1 MRKAGI
7 KMPKWAIAKSSDEV
21 ITRAEEIGFPVLI
34 RPSFVLG
41 GRGMEI
47 VHNDKQLKKYLRL
60 ETHAT
65 PKRPVLVDKFLEGAI
80 ELDVDLI
87 SDGKKVVIG
96 AIMEQIEMAGVHSG
110 DSACVMPPQS
120 ISKKLEDEVI
130 KISKK
135 VAKEMRIVGAAN
147 LQLAIKDPHV
157 FLLEAN
163 PRASRTLPFVS
174 KSTGYPLARLA
185 VRAMLGQKLNQL
197 PELIKMKGVSVK
209 VPTFSWLKITGLD
222 TVLGPEMKSTGE
234 AMGHG
239 PTFGTAYLKAM
250 KGGNKTIP
258 TTGTVFLSV
267 SNKLKLEFGDVA
279 QELIDLGFNLI
290 ATKGTAAHLRRKG
303 IDSKVI
309 WRISD
314 RKQPDILSVMRNKKV
329 NLIINLPTGRR
340 AATDGAQM
348 RRLAVEL
355 GIPFITTITGAKAA
369 INSLKEGEAEYL
381 EPLKKINI

>member
-1 MRKAGI
+1 M
-7 KMPKWAIAKSSDEV
+7 
-21 ITRAEEIGFPVLI
+21 
-34 RPSFVLG
+34 
-41 GRGMEI
+41 
-47 VHNDKQLKKYLRL
+47 Q
-60 ETHAT
+60 
-65 PKRPVLVDKFLEGAI
+65 
-80 ELDVDLI
+80 
-87 SDGKKVVIG
+87 
-96 AIMEQIEMAGVHSG
+96 
-110 DSACVMPPQS
+110 
-120 ISKKLEDEVI
+120 EVI

-135 VAKEMRIVGAAN
+135 VAKKMKIIGAAN
-147 LQLAIKDPHV
+147 LQLAIKGTNI

-185 VRAMLGQKLNQL
+185 VRAMLGDKLDKL
-197 PELIKMKGVSVK
+197 PNLIEMKGASVK

-258 TTGTVFLSV
+258 TSGTVFLSV
-267 SNKLKLEFGDVA
+267 SNKLKVEFSGIAKDLV
-279 QELIDLGFNLI
+279 ELGFKLI
-290 ATKGTAAHLRRKG
+290 ATKGTAAHLRKNG
-303 IDSKVI
+303 INSKVI

-314 RKQPDILSVMRNKKV
+314 RKQPDILSVMRNKRID
-329 NLIINLPTGRR
+329 LIINLPTGRR

-369 INSLKEGEAEYL
+369 ISSLQEGETKYL
-381 EPLKKINI
+381 EPLKKIKI

>member
-1 MRKAGI
+1 
-7 KMPKWAIAKSSDEV
+7 
-21 ITRAEEIGFPVLI
+21 
-34 RPSFVLG
+34 
-41 GRGMEI
+41 
-47 VHNDKQLKKYLRL
+47 
-60 ETHAT
+60 
-65 PKRPVLVDKFLEGAI
+65 
-80 ELDVDLI
+80 
-87 SDGKKVVIG
+87 
-96 AIMEQIEMAGVHSG
+96 
-110 DSACVMPPQS
+110 
-120 ISKKLEDEVI
+120 
-130 KISKK
+130 
-135 VAKEMRIVGAAN
+135 
-147 LQLAIKDPHV
+147 
-157 FLLEAN
+157 
-163 PRASRTLPFVS
+163 
-174 KSTGYPLARLA
+174 
-185 VRAMLGQKLNQL
+185 
-197 PELIKMKGVSVK
+197 MKGVSVK

-279 QELIDLGFNLI
+279 QELIELGFNLI

-314 RKQPDILSVMRNKKV
+314 RKQPDILSVMRNNKV
-329 NLIINLPTGRR
+329 DLIINLPTGRR

-355 GIPFITTITGAKAA
+355 GIPFITTLTGAKAA
-369 INSLKEGEAEYL
+369 INSLKEGETKYL
-381 EPLKKINI
+381 EPLKKIKV

>member
-1 MRKAGI
+1 MDTAEDRGQCGDLMEKARI
-7 KMPKWAIAKSSDEV
+7 KMPKWAVATNSDEV
-21 ITRAEEIGFPVLI
+21 TEKAEEIGYPVLV

-47 VHNDKQLKKYLRL
+47 VHNDKQLKRYLRL

-65 PKRPVLVDKFLEGAI
+65 PERPVLVDKFLEGAV

-87 SDGKKVVIG
+87 SDGNNVIIG

-120 ISKKLEDEVI
+120 ISKKLQEEVI

-135 VAKEMRIVGAAN
+135 VAKKLKIVGAAN
-147 LQLAIKDPHV
+147 LQLAIKNSDV

-163 PRASRTLPFVS
+163 PRPSRTLPFVS

-185 VRAMLGQKLNQL
+185 VRAMLGEKLADL
-197 PELIKMKGVSVK
+197 PELIEMEGASVK

-239 PTFGTAYLKAM
+239 PTFGTAYLK
-250 KGGNKTIP
+250 
-258 TTGTVFLSV
+258 
-267 SNKLKLEFGDVA
+267 
-279 QELIDLGFNLI
+279 
-290 ATKGTAAHLRRKG
+290 R
-303 IDSKVI
+303 
-309 WRISD
+309 
-314 RKQPDILSVMRNKKV
+314 
-329 NLIINLPTGRR
+329 
-340 AATDGAQM
+340 
-348 RRLAVEL
+348 
-355 GIPFITTITGAKAA
+355 
-369 INSLKEGEAEYL
+369 
-381 EPLKKINI
+381 